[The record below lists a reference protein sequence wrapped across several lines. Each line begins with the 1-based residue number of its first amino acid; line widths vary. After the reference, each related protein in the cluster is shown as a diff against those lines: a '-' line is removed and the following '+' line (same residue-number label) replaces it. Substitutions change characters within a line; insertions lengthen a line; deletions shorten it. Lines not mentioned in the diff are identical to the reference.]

1 MWKFGC
7 SRDTTFWTVG
17 PHRVWHF
24 IERVA
29 LVIGYPYERGP
40 ADGRTQPQFKDDTS
54 YVNQYGMVGLE
65 AELMERLS
73 IETGLHFE

>member
-1 MWKFGC
+1 M
-7 SRDTTFWTVG
+7 
-17 PHRVWHF
+17 
-24 IERVA
+24 
-29 LVIGYPYERGP
+29 IGYPYERGH